1 MTIAFI
7 KTSDKTVTHYASFDA
22 ETPIEAKKITDY
34 YWAEVRKGNIY
45 GFSVI

>member
-7 KTSDKTVTHYASFDA
+7 KTSDKKVTHYASFDA
-22 ETPIEAKKITDY
+22 ETPNEAKAITDY
-34 YWAEVRKGNIY
+34 YWEQVRQGKIY